1 MENRHLLDQL
11 QGVPAQPWLW
21 LAPCSAWRPQPA
33 PAGRGLRLQRTPEG
47 AGWEGDVYC
56 ALPLP
61 LPSEAVNAIVLQH
74 PATMELEP
82 LLAECARVLM
92 PGGRLWLTLL
102 NRHSLYR
109 GHWQWRGMRPPT
121 ALRCRS
127 GLQREGLRIR
137 TTRHVGPLWNDAAAP
152 AGKVL
157 PALRAVCV
165 LEFEKRTVAFIGPEK
180 AQPVGW
186 RGPVAT

>member
-1 MENRHLLDQL
+1 MPLI
-11 QGVPAQPWLW
+11 P
-21 LAPCSAWRPQPA
+21 
-33 PAGRGLRLQRTPEG
+33 LRLHREA
-47 AGWEGDVYC
+47 AGWSGDACC

-74 PATMELEP
+74 PQVTELAP

-102 NRHSLYR
+102 NHHSPYR

-121 ALRCRS
+121 AMRCRS
-127 GLQREGLRIR
+127 ALQREGLRIR
-137 TTRHVGPLWNDAAAP
+137 TTQHVGPLWNDAATP
-152 AGKVL
+152 AGKAL

-165 LEFEKRTVAFIGPEK
+165 LECEKRTSAFIGPE
-180 AQPVGW
+180 AVQPVGW

>member
-1 MENRHLLDQL
+1 MEQQHLHEQV
-11 QGVPAQPWLW
+11 QAFPSQPWLW
-21 LAPCSAWRPQPA
+21 LAPCAAWRPEPA
-33 PAGRGLRLQRTPEG
+33 PVGRGLRLHREG
-47 AGWEGDVYC
+47 TGWSGDACC

-74 PATMELEP
+74 PQAAELAP

-92 PGGRLWLTLL
+92 PGGRLWLTFL
-102 NRHSLYR
+102 NHHSPYR

-121 ALRCRS
+121 AMRCRS
-127 GLQREGLRIR
+127 VLQGEGLRIR
-137 TTRHVGPLWNDAAAP
+137 AMQHVGPLWSDAATP

-165 LEFEKRTVAFIGPEK
+165 LECEKRTSAFIGPE
-180 AQPVGW
+180 AVQAVGW